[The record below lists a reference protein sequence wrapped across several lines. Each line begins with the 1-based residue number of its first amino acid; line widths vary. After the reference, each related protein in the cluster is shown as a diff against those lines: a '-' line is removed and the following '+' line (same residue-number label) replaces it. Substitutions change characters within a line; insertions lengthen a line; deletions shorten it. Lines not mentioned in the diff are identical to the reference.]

1 MVLAREKV
9 ESGMTSAKIQVRPGA
24 EGAPGGG
31 GRSRSQ
37 TDGEVVGMRASCGRG
52 GGKDSQGPEK

>member
-31 GRSRSQ
+31 GRS
-37 TDGEVVGMRASCGRG
+37 
-52 GGKDSQGPEK
+52 

>member
-9 ESGMTSAKIQVRPGA
+9 ESGMRSAKIQVRPGA

-31 GRSRSQ
+31 GWS
-37 TDGEVVGMRASCGRG
+37 
-52 GGKDSQGPEK
+52 